1 MLRALSPLAA
11 KIISSEISSMPE
23 RDFPGTKVLARCLEL
38 LGNPANRFA
47 ATIFL
52 RVAAPLVGHRLKPY
66 WDKKLS
72 ELAQF
77 LQDEQKSILKN
88 SAQR

>member
-23 RDFPGTKVLARCLEL
+23 RDFPGTKVLSKCLEL
-38 LGNPANRFA
+38 LGDPANRLA
-47 ATIFL
+47 AVSFL
-52 RVAAPLVGHRLKPY
+52 KIAAPLVGHRLKPY

-72 ELAQF
+72 ELSQF
-77 LQDEQKSILKN
+77 LQDEQKNIIKY

>member
-38 LGNPANRFA
+38 LGESANRLA
-47 ATIFL
+47 AITFL
-52 RVAAPLVGHRLKPY
+52 KVAAPLVGHRLKPY

-72 ELAQF
+72 EVAQF
-77 LQDEQKSILKN
+77 LQEEQKNILWN
-88 SAQR
+88 FVQR